1 MNQARSKYTS
11 VSRRFSSAFIGV
23 VTLIL
28 FFFAGIAV
36 YVDSSKINKDLE
48 RRLEKALKLSY
59 ISLPTPLWN
68 LDYRIVD
75 DFIEALFLD
84 EAMVYAEIVWGD
96 KLITKKISPK
106 IQGKEITDLNDY
118 SLFMDRHAD
127 ILYEGDRIGTIRLVM
142 SRESIKYQIAISVIG
157 IITLT
162 IFIIIAIAATSFII
176 TEKYITRPLLR
187 LQSAASQISKGNLD
201 TVIEKKGRDEISLL
215 SEHLDAMRGA
225 IKELFLEANKNK
237 KKIEDYSRTL
247 EQKVEGRTK
256 KLGRS
261 VDELKALI
269 EVSQAVSSTLDID
282 SVLTR
287 IVRQSVLLSK
297 SDGGTIFEFVESDQ
311 MFLAKINYG
320 ISPAFAEAL
329 LSSRLYKGDNSAIGQ
344 AALSFLPVQIPDL
357 REVPDYPFDFV
368 LKEGLNALLALPLIR
383 ENQLI
388 GGLVIHRKEAGEFSP
403 HVINLLQT
411 FAAQS
416 VLAIHN
422 AKLFQ
427 DIEEKSFQLAIAD
440 KHKSEFLANMSHELR
455 TPLNAILGYTELIR
469 DGIYGNVPD
478 TIEDV
483 LGRLDK
489 NGRHLLN
496 LINDILDIS
505 KIEAGQLMLYI
516 DEYSMGDLIH
526 TVKASVDALAA
537 EKNLKLKVSIPGD
550 LPIGRGDEQR
560 IAQVLMNLVGNAI
573 KFTEDGEVLVE
584 VSVSD
589 GSFVVAVLDTGKG
602 LSKDDLGVI
611 FREFHQVDGS
621 STREKGG
628 TGLGLSIAKKIVELH
643 GGSIWVE
650 SEPEKGSVFRFKIPL
665 IVEQQ

>member
-1 MNQARSKYTS
+1 MNQARAKYTS

-48 RRLEKALKLSY
+48 RRLEKSLKLSY

-68 LDYRIVD
+68 LDYKIVD

-106 IQGKEITDLNDY
+106 IQGKEITDLTDY
-118 SLFMDRHAD
+118 SLYMDRHAD

-201 TVIEKKGRDEISLL
+201 TVIEKKGRDEIGLL

-311 MFLAKINYG
+311 MFLPKINYG

-329 LSSRLYKGDNSAIGQ
+329 LASRLYKSDESAIGK
-344 AALSFLPVQIPDL
+344 AARSFSPVQIPDL
-357 REVPDYPFDFV
+357 REAPDYPFDFV

-383 ENQLI
+383 ENRLI
-388 GGLVIHRKEAGEFSP
+388 GGLVIHRREAGEFSP

-416 VLAIHN
+416 VMAIHN

-526 TVKASVDALAA
+526 TVNASVDALAA
-537 EKNLKLKVSIPGD
+537 EKNLRLKVSIPTD

-589 GSFVVAVLDTGKG
+589 GSFVVAVSDTGKG
-602 LSKDDLGVI
+602 LSKDDLSVI

-650 SEPEKGSVFRFKIPL
+650 SELEKGSVFRFKIPL